1 MFPLKSFSGVENES
15 PVTLMEGD
23 DSIKAFSE
31 RKSMEA
37 CKSHKEA
44 ERRRRQRINSHFSTL
59 RSLLPNTTKV
69 LIKTKYSSSIFLFK
83 VNVIYLICL
92 SFGGRG
98 QTDKASLLAEV
109 VHHVR
114 ELKRQVEE
122 VVRRDRDG
130 CCSDG
135 QPELQ
140 TPWPFPGECDEA
152 ALSICDEEGKLLKAT
167 VCCEDRPGLNHDLSR
182 VIRSVQAKVIRA
194 EMTTVGGRTKSV
206 VVMQWSGDEEQ
217 TGLLKRALKD
227 VVENRVSRLAQGTG
241 SKRARIFGSNSETGH
256 GFW

>member
-23 DSIKAFSE
+23 DSIKALSE

-59 RSLLPNTTKV
+59 RSLLPNTTK
-69 LIKTKYSSSIFLFK
+69 
-83 VNVIYLICL
+83 
-92 SFGGRG
+92 
-98 QTDKASLLAEV
+98 TDKASLLAEV

-122 VVRRDRDG
+122 VVRRDRDV

-135 QPELQ
+135 QPELE

-227 VVENRVSRLAQGTG
+227 VVENRVYRLAQGTG
-241 SKRARIFGSNSETGH
+241 SKRARIFGSNNETGH

>member
-1 MFPLKSFSGVENES
+1 MFPLKSFCGVENDT

-23 DSIKAFSE
+23 DSIKALSE

-44 ERRRRQRINSHFSTL
+44 ERRRRQRINAHLSTL
-59 RSLLPNTTKV
+59 RSLLPNTTK
-69 LIKTKYSSSIFLFK
+69 
-83 VNVIYLICL
+83 
-92 SFGGRG
+92 
-98 QTDKASLLAEV
+98 TDKASLLAEV

-114 ELKRQVEE
+114 ELKKQMEDVGQ
-122 VVRRDRDG
+122 RDRDG
-130 CCSDG
+130 CCNDN
-135 QPELQ
+135 QPELD

-152 ALSICDEEGKLLKAT
+152 DLSFCDEEGKLLKAT
-167 VCCEDRPGLNHDLSR
+167 VCCEDRPGLNYELSR

-217 TGLLKRALKD
+217 IGLLKRALKD
-227 VVENRVSRLAQGTG
+227 VVVNRVSRLAQGTS
-241 SKRARIFGSNSETGH
+241 SKRARFFGSENESGY

>member
-1 MFPLKSFSGVENES
+1 MFPLKSFCGVEDDNS

-23 DSIKAFSE
+23 DSIKALSE

-59 RSLLPNTTKV
+59 RSLLPNITK
-69 LIKTKYSSSIFLFK
+69 
-83 VNVIYLICL
+83 
-92 SFGGRG
+92 
-98 QTDKASLLAEV
+98 TDKASLLAEV

-114 ELKRQVEE
+114 ELKRQVED
-122 VVRRDRDG
+122 VVRRDLDG
-130 CCSDG
+130 CCSDS
-135 QPELQ
+135 QPELE
-140 TPWPFPGECDEA
+140 TSWPFPGESDEA

-217 TGLLKRALKD
+217 IGPLKRALKD
-227 VVENRVSRLAQGTG
+227 VVENRVSRLAQETG
-241 SKRARIFGSNSETGH
+241 SKRARIFGSNNETGH

>member
-59 RSLLPNTTKV
+59 RSLLPNTTK
-69 LIKTKYSSSIFLFK
+69 
-83 VNVIYLICL
+83 
-92 SFGGRG
+92 
-98 QTDKASLLAEV
+98 TDKASLLAEV